1 MSENQFSISQ
11 ELKEFF
17 NKYKIQIWDEIELKT
32 ETQTFQ
38 GVILPRY
45 ELARSDYLSIKLK
58 TGYNVGIPLSKIIQV
73 EKIGH
78 SEGKYKVPVEKLE
91 KDPKKPKIV
100 ILGCGGT
107 IASRIDY
114 RTGGVIPVITPE
126 ELQALYPEI
135 NTIANISTK
144 ILFEKFSEDLD
155 LSYWMKAIHE
165 IRRLIT
171 EEKVDGVVVAHGTD
185 TMSYAA
191 ATLALGLQGV
201 PIPVLITGSQRSSD
215 RPSSDS
221 FRNLADAVFV
231 AASGEFTGIALLMH
245 SESGDETGAI
255 HNPCRVRKMHTSRRD
270 AFQSI
275 GIKPWGQ
282 VSFPEQTITWNI
294 KPKKRSKK
302 RELASEEPKF
312 DKRVALVITYPGITI
327 NILEALITQG
337 TKGIV
342 ISGTGL
348 GHAPTQLLP
357 IIRQAIDKGIIVVMT
372 SQCLNG
378 YIGMNVYERG
388 RELIT
393 LGVISGGDL
402 LPETALIKLA
412 YALGQGKTYKE
423 QVEIFQTN
431 IVGEY
436 MTKEE
441 YEVFPNPLN

>member
-1 MSENQFSISQ
+1 MSENEFPISK

-17 NKYKIQIWDEIELKT
+17 KKWNVQIWDEIELKT
-32 ETQTFQ
+32 ETQNFQ

-45 ELARSDYLSIKLK
+45 ELARSDHLSIKLK
-58 TGYNVGIPLSKIIQV
+58 TGYNIGIPLSNVIHV

-78 SEGKYKVPVEKLE
+78 SEGKYKIPVEKLE
-91 KDPKKPKIV
+91 KDFRKPKIV

-114 RTGGVIPVITPE
+114 RTGGVIPAITPE

-155 LSYWMKAIHE
+155 LSYWMKVIHE
-165 IRRLIT
+165 IRRLIN
-171 EEKVDGVVVAHGTD
+171 EEKVDGIVVAHGTD

-231 AASGEFTGIALLMH
+231 AASGEFTGVALVMH
-245 SESGDETGAI
+245 SGSGDETGAI

-275 GIKPWGQ
+275 GTKPWGQ
-282 VSFPEQTITWNI
+282 ASFPDRTITWNI
-294 KPKKRSKK
+294 KTKKRSKK
-302 RELASEEPKF
+302 CELPSEEPKF
-312 DKRVALVITYPGITI
+312 EKRVALVITYPGITASM
-327 NILEALITQG
+327 LEALITQE
-337 TKGIV
+337 TRGIV

-348 GHAPTQLLP
+348 GHAPKQLLP
-357 IIRQAIDKGIIVVMT
+357 SIRQAIDKGIIVVMT

-378 YIGMNVYERG
+378 YIGMNVYDRG
-388 RELIT
+388 RELLA
-393 LGVISGGDL
+393 LGVIPGGDL

-423 QVEIFQTN
+423 QVEIFKTN

-441 YEVFPNPLN
+441 YEVFPIPTN